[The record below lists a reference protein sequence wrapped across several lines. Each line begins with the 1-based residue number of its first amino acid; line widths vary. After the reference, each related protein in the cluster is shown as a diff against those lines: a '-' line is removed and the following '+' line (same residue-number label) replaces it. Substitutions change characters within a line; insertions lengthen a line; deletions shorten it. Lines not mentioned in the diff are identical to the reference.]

1 MIKIAPS
8 ILSADF
14 MHLGA
19 QLRAAEEAGADVL
32 HIDVMDGR
40 FVPNLTIGPFVI
52 KQIKK
57 NTKLPLDVHLMI
69 DEPGRS
75 IDDYIAAGA
84 DYLAVHYEAEKHIHR
99 VIHRIK
105 DAGVKAAVS
114 INPATSVWVLENILS
129 DIDMALVMSVN
140 PGFGG
145 QKFIKSSV
153 EKVRTLKKMIS
164 ERGLSVVI
172 EVDGGVNPQNAAEL
186 ASAGA
191 DILVM
196 GSAFFESKD
205 YARTVREVRENTAP
219 KIPVTIV

>member
-14 MHLGA
+14 MRLGA
-19 QLRAAEEAGADVL
+19 DIKAAEEAGADVL

-57 NTKLPLDVHLMI
+57 HTKLPLDVHLMI

-75 IDDYIAAGA
+75 IDEYIEAGA
-84 DYLAVHYEAEKHIHR
+84 DCLSVHYEAEKHIHR
-99 VIHRIK
+99 VINRIK
-105 DAGVKAAVS
+105 DAGVKAGVS
-114 INPATSVWVLENILS
+114 INPATPVWVLESILS

-145 QKFIKSSV
+145 QKFITYSV
-153 EKVRTLKKMIS
+153 EKVGMLKKMIAQ
-164 ERGLSVVI
+164 RGLSIAI

-186 ASAGA
+186 VAAGA

-196 GSAFFESKD
+196 GSAFFGSKD
-205 YARTVREVRENTAP
+205 YAETVRTIRQITLQM
-219 KIPVTIV
+219 VTV